1 MSPLREESCYFEL
14 VKRMWDADML
24 FLLPQIRERVGLF
37 TVPRPD
43 GLQRLVVDPRP
54 TNEQWTDPPPVHL
67 TSGPLLARQLQR
79 GRRGAAPS
87 SAGPWLSKSDLS
99 DF

>member
-24 FLLPQIRERVGLF
+24 ALLPQFRERVGLF

-54 TNEQWTDPPPVHL
+54 TNQ
-67 TSGPLLARQLQR
+67 Q
-79 GRRGAAPS
+79 
-87 SAGPWLSKSDLS
+87 
-99 DF
+99 